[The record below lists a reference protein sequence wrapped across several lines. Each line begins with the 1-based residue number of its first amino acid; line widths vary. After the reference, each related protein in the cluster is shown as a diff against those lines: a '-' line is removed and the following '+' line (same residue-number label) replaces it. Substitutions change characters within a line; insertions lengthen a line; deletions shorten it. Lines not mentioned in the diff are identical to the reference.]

1 MEINS
6 IIDSLRSFSRDL
18 PPIAGAL
25 LTFVIGWIMAMLV
38 RLLVPKLLGLL
49 RFDRLSEKTG
59 IASFLRKG
67 NVHHSPSRL
76 VAYLLYWSVMILVL
90 SNTVAHLDKGAANS
104 LSAWMRSALPN
115 LLATFITVIIG
126 LVVVTFLSNFIVTI
140 ARNAAVHSPDLIGRM
155 IKYLGY
161 FIVATMALD
170 QLGLGQTIIS
180 TIFIIFF
187 AAIALGAGLAFGLGC
202 KDMARKAF
210 ENFLKNLREKQR
222 VGQGTDLEG

>member
-1 MEINS
+1 MEINT
-6 IIDSLRSFSRDL
+6 IFDSLRSFSQDL

-25 LTFVIGWIMAMLV
+25 LTFVVGWLVAILV
-38 RLLVPKLLGLL
+38 RLLVPKFLGLL

-76 VAYLLYWSVMILVL
+76 MILAL
-90 SNTVAHLDKGAANS
+90 SNTMARLDQGAASS
-104 LSAWMRSALPN
+104 LSAWMRSALPT
-115 LLATFITVIIG
+115 LLASLITVIIG
-126 LVVVTFLSNFIVTI
+126 FVVVTFLSNFVVTI
-140 ARNAAVHSPDLIGRM
+140 ARNAAVHSPDLIGRL

-161 FIVATMALD
+161 FIVATMVLE
-170 QLGLGQTIIS
+170 QLGFGQTIIS
-180 TIFIIFF
+180 TIFIIIF
-187 AAIALGAGLAFGLGC
+187 AAIALGTGLAFGLGC
-202 KDMARKAF
+202 KDMAKNAF

>member
-1 MEINS
+1 MDFNN

-18 PPIAGAL
+18 PPIGGAL
-25 LTFVIGWIMAMLV
+25 LTFVVGWLV
-38 RLLVPKLLGLL
+38 AILARLLIPKLLGLL

-76 VAYLLYWSVMILVL
+76 IGYLVYWFLMIIVL
-90 SNTVAHLDKGAANS
+90 SNTVARLDKGAANS

-115 LLATFITVIIG
+115 LLATLITVIIG
-126 LVVVTFLSNFIVTI
+126 FVVVTFLSNFIVTI
-140 ARNAAVHSPDLIGRM
+140 ARNAAVHSPDMIGRI

-161 FIVATMALD
+161 FVVATMALE

-180 TIFIIFF
+180 TIFIILF
-187 AAIALGAGLAFGLGC
+187 AAIALGIGLAFGLGC
-202 KDMARKAF
+202 KDMAKKAF
-210 ENFLKNLREKQR
+210 EDFLKNLREKQR

>member
-1 MEINS
+1 MEINT
-6 IIDSLRSFSRDL
+6 ILDSLRSFSQDL

-25 LTFVIGWIMAMLV
+25 LTFVVGWLVAILV
-38 RLLVPKLLGLL
+38 RFLVPKFLGLL

-76 VAYLLYWSVMILVL
+76 VAYLLYWFLMVLAL
-90 SNTVAHLDKGAANS
+90 SNTMARLDQGAASS
-104 LSAWMRSALPN
+104 LSAWMRSALPT
-115 LLATFITVIIG
+115 LLASLITVIIG
-126 LVVVTFLSNFIVTI
+126 FVVVTFLSNFIVTI
-140 ARNAAVHSPDLIGRM
+140 ARNAAVHSPDLIGRF

-161 FIVATMALD
+161 FIVATMVLE
-170 QLGLGQTIIS
+170 QLGFGQTIIS
-180 TIFIIFF
+180 TIFIIIF
-187 AAIALGAGLAFGLGC
+187 AAIALGTGLAFGLGC
-202 KDMARKAF
+202 KDLAKNAF